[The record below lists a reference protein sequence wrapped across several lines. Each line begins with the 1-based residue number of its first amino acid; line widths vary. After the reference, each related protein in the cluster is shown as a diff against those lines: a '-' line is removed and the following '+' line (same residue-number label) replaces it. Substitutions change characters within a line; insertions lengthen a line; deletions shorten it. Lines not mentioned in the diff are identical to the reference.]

1 MKYEWDDVKC
11 QANLEKHRI
20 GFTAI
25 EDFEWGTAKIKST
38 SRREETRYIASGY
51 IRDRLHTVIYAERGD
66 FIRIISLRKASRQE
80 EREYAQA

>member
-25 EDFEWGTAKIKST
+25 EDFEWETAKIKST
-38 SRREETRYIASGY
+38 SRRGETRYIASATSG
-51 IRDRLHTVIYAERGD
+51 TV
-66 FIRIISLRKASRQE
+66 STL
-80 EREYAQA
+80 